1 LNVQQISIT
10 QTTGKKMETKLIT
23 TFKEYK
29 ELYNIRLENHLKKYV
44 DYDEL
49 HFIKSDLVYF
59 TNCYHTTNLKEE
71 RVNVYDRDENI
82 INWSYEYNYDSYEL
96 LGGSNQEIY
105 NLIVDYNPI
114 TNGFDLVLAE
124 RLATSFYKI
133 TDFLNNKANEITNP
147 TTQPIQNKV
156 KFHGNQTQFLELIKS
171 LIENGNLKGS
181 QNEIIT
187 NCSKFFNIE
196 INNPDQTLS
205 KIKGRNN
212 DSETLFLD
220 QLKKTLF
227 DHITTEKTR

>member
-1 LNVQQISIT
+1 MNS
-10 QTTGKKMETKLIT
+10 KLIT
-23 TFKEYK
+23 TFKKYK
-29 ELYNIRLENHLKKYV
+29 EVYHERLK
-44 DYDEL
+44 DYISQYEDFDEL
-49 HFIKSDLVYF
+49 DFIKYELVYF
-59 TNCYHTTNLKEE
+59 DNCLKNS
-71 RVNVYDRDENI
+71 NVILQEKKRYYGEC
-82 INWSYEYNYDSYEL
+82 YEYDTYYEYEVKDFEFIDLFVNKEVQKLISYEL
-96 LGGSNQEIY
+96 DWKTLGDSHPTNYFNLEIC
-105 NLIVDYNPI
+105 
-114 TNGFDLVLAE
+114 E
-124 RLATSFYKI
+124 RLTLSFSKI
-133 TDFLNNKANEITNP
+133 IDFLNHKENEIKNP
-147 TTQPIQNKV
+147 IAQPIQNKV

-212 DSETLFLD
+212 NSETLFLD